1 MGLGLQATRLTSE
14 EPGHLIERERELALL
29 TDLRDEVAR
38 TGTGHL
44 VFVGGEAG
52 VGKTS
57 LVHAVAASEGIRC
70 LSGACDSL
78 FTPRP
83 LGPLLDIGETAG
95 GELEALIAA
104 AATPHEVASGL
115 LHELRDHR
123 STIVVLEDLHW
134 ADEATLDVL
143 GVLAGRV
150 RSVPAL
156 VLATY
161 RDDELDRD
169 HPLRI
174 ALGRLATREAI
185 TRVSLTP
192 LSAEAVATL
201 AAQTDVDPV
210 ELHRTTGGNP
220 FYVTEVLAGDAA
232 EIPPTVRDAVHAR
245 VAQLSPEARELLDAA
260 AILPPP
266 APLRLLEAVAGEK
279 IDALEECLA
288 AGLLTEQQSGRLAF
302 RHELARIAIE
312 DALPP
317 NTRAALHRAALA
329 AHSAEATPDLTRLAH
344 HAEAAGDSEAV
355 LRYAPEA
362 GERAASV
369 SAHREAVGQ
378 YERALRFADSLPVG
392 DRAAL
397 RDACVLELRAI
408 GEFRRAI
415 GMCREA
421 AQDYALA
428 GDTRK
433 HAAALFQLAWLT
445 SFVAGGG
452 VHDAEALIREGLA
465 ALEDD
470 PDAPEA
476 LAGYGVMSG
485 MSLMQH
491 DLDGVLEWTR
501 RARELAERRGLR
513 VPLFVEMHPAG
524 VEVARGSD
532 AARPA
537 LEKAVARAIEARDD
551 DGVGVAYGLLALGA
565 VRSRRHSLA
574 EIYIKAGHAYCDE
587 HDLNGHAPYYDAWQ
601 AILDLQR
608 GRWAEADGTAHRLL
622 ELQGVGP
629 ATALCLITNA
639 QLRARRGED
648 GRREAV
654 DAALERAG
662 RSDALYL
669 RAPAASAAAEAAWL
683 DGRNGEV
690 ADLTDPVWDEIVALG
705 EPWVAGDIA
714 VWRRRAGITDPI
726 PDWIAEP
733 YARELAGDAV
743 GAAALWDELGSPYE
757 AALARGASDDEDVLR
772 LALDQL
778 RELGAEPAAAIVARR
793 LRSLGA
799 KGLPRGPRAKTRD
812 NPAGLTSREVE
823 VLALVAQG
831 LRNGDIAERLF
842 LSEKTVAHHVSAILR
857 KLDVRTRGEAG
868 AAAVRLGIAQNDS

>member
-1 MGLGLQATRLTSE
+1 MGLGLQTTRLTSE
-14 EPGHLIERERELALL
+14 EPSRLIEREREFALL

-44 VFVGGEAG
+44 VLVGGEAG

-57 LVHAVAASEGIRC
+57 LVRAVAASDGIRC

-83 LGPLLDIGETAG
+83 LGPLLDIAETTG
-95 GELEALIAA
+95 GELEELIDAG
-104 AATPHEVASGL
+104 ATPHKVASGL

-169 HPLRI
+169 HVLRVV
-174 ALGRLATREAI
+174 LGRLATREAI

-192 LSAEAVATL
+192 LSADAVATL
-201 AAQTDVDPV
+201 AAQTAVDPV

-245 VAQLSPEARELLDAA
+245 VAQLSTEARELLEAA
-260 AILPPP
+260 SVLPPP
-266 APLRLLEAVAGEK
+266 APLHLLEAVAGEE
-279 IDALEECLA
+279 IDALEECLS
-288 AGLLTEQQSGRLAF
+288 AGLLTEPQSGRLAF
-302 RHELARIAIE
+302 RHELARIAVE

-317 NTRAALHRAALA
+317 NKRAALHRAALA
-329 AHSAEATPDLTRLAH
+329 AHRADAAPDLARLAH
-344 HAEAAGDSEAV
+344 HAEAAGDSDAV
-355 LRYAPEA
+355 LRFAPEA
-362 GERAASV
+362 GKRAASV

-392 DRAAL
+392 ERAAL

-415 GMCREA
+415 VMCGEA
-421 AQDYALA
+421 ARDYALA
-428 GDTRK
+428 GDMRK

-452 VHDAEALIREGLA
+452 IHEAEELIRQGLDA
-465 ALEDD
+465 IENE

-476 LAGYGVMSG
+476 LAAYGVMSG

-524 VEVARGSD
+524 VDVARGSD

-537 LEKAVARAIEARDD
+537 LERAVARAIEARDD
-551 DGVGVAYGLLALGA
+551 DGVGVAYGLLVLGA
-565 VRSRRHSLA
+565 VRSRRHSVA
-574 EIYIKAGHAYCDE
+574 EAYIKAGHAYCDE

-608 GRWAEADGTAHRLL
+608 GRWDEAGETARRLL
-622 ELQGVGP
+622 GLQGVGP
-629 ATALCLITNA
+629 ATALTLVTNA

-683 DGRNGEV
+683 DGRSGEV
-690 ADLTDPVWDEIVALG
+690 ADLTDAVWDAIVAVG
-705 EPWVAGDIA
+705 EAWVAGDIA
-714 VWRRRAGITDPI
+714 VWRRRAGITDSI
-726 PDWIAEP
+726 PGWIAEP
-733 YARELAGDAV
+733 YALELAGDAL
-743 GAAALWDELGSPYE
+743 GAAALWDELDSPYE
-757 AALARGASDDEDVLR
+757 AALARGASDDEDALR
-772 LALDQL
+772 QALDEL
-778 RELGAEPAAAIVARR
+778 RDLGADAAAAIVARR
-793 LRSLGA
+793 LRSRGA
-799 KGLPRGPRAKTRD
+799 KGLPRGPRQSTRE
-812 NPAGLTSREVE
+812 NAAGLTSREQE
-823 VLALVAQG
+823 VLALVAVG
-831 LRNGDIAERLF
+831 LRNSDIAQRLF

-868 AAAVRLGIAQNDS
+868 AAAAGLGLTRD